1 MANTFGI
8 LSALVLAFTAF
19 VVFKNKEEFEKQ
31 VKNTEIEQ
39 GKFDVNTKTFNG
51 LVDDNKQLVAD
62 ALAANKSRDEFQA
75 KLDAQDAENEK
86 LQMMITKAERELE
99 TVKAEVADAKAT
111 LQELGPLEAL
121 AGKIEDLNSE
131 IADLEDEVATLKTNI
146 DRLEGDKASTAKTL
160 AFAKDKLANIT
171 AGRSQPAMSAKVNRI
186 DRRLGF
192 VMLSKGIKGGVVGG
206 SRVAVMR
213 DGKKIGELSVTAVSA
228 NSATAD
234 IVHSTITEGEDVSV
248 GDTVVPIEGLKI
260 EDAAASADAPV
271 ETQG

>member
-146 DRLEGDKASTAKTL
+146 DRLVGDKASTAKAL